1 MSTGAAEVAP
11 CASKSVSSWNDMSND
26 QKYGPYD
33 NSAPNDFTAVQEAFE
48 TTCWHTSY
56 FTPYLDPLPGP
67 VTELLLNPLK
77 LHTF

>member
-11 CASKSVSSWNDMSND
+11 CASKSVSSWDDMSND
-26 QKYGPYD
+26 QQYGPYD

-56 FTPYLDPLPGP
+56 LPPTWTPYLDPY
-67 VTELLLNPLK
+67 LNY
-77 LHTF
+77 F